1 MQTAAKTFLLP
12 PFVVCIS
19 DCLLLK
25 LSLKHFLCRSVAA
38 PEDVD
43 AALYRLPGAVVYAI
57 DVFMHSFIALRELFG
72 LTRL

>member
-19 DCLLLK
+19 GCLLLK

-38 PEDVD
+38 PD
-43 AALYRLPGAVVYAI
+43 AALYRLPGAAVYAI

>member
-19 DCLLLK
+19 GCLLLK